1 MPKFIDLW
9 KRRRMRSCSNSESII
24 MMKRK
29 FSKRVRCWSEPKIE
43 RTVWNRK
50 FLLIN
55 LVVKWFNPEQENEV
69 EVDTWEAQSSEESK
83 HLQKRQVL
91 VLHVDIIKDPFWQRY
106 PNLLLPLDEVKKA
119 RKRQLQTDC
128 NKNKDKYFHLIDF
141 ITITTMKFYFI
152 FLDFKEL
159 LKH

>member
-9 KRRRMRSCSNSESII
+9 KRRRMKSCSNWESII

-43 RTVWNRK
+43 RTVWNWK
-50 FLLIN
+50 CWLIT
-55 LVVKWFNPEQENEV
+55 LVLKWFNPEQENEG

-128 NKNKDKYFHLIDF
+128 NKNKDEYFHFLNL
-141 ITITTMKFYFI
+141 ITIMMKLYFI
-152 FLDFKEL
+152 FLVFEVI
-159 LKH
+159 LKQ